1 MRLGFLGGTFNPV
14 HYGHLRAAEE
24 ARERLKLERVLFV
37 PAGNPPLKS
46 SELADADKRYAMV
59 ELALAGN
66 GWFEPSDI
74 ELRSTEKSY
83 TVDTMKRLGQRYAG
97 AEFYFI
103 LGIDAFVELP
113 DWREPDRLV
122 KATDFI
128 LLNRPP
134 HAFAALAASPYLDV
148 SEEAL
153 GALDSGRETLS
164 TVTLRGGRTA
174 FLLRAAPLDISS
186 TTIRSLVRNGRS
198 IKYLL
203 PESVESFIMSD
214 GLYAE

>member
-1 MRLGFLGGTFNPV
+1 MRLGVLGGTFNPI

-24 ARERLKLERVLFV
+24 ARERLGLERVLFV

-46 SELADADKRYAMV
+46 SELADAGKRYAMT
-59 ELALAGN
+59 ELAVAGN
-66 GWFEPSDI
+66 GWFELSDI
-74 ELRSTEKSY
+74 ELKSTEKSY
-83 TVDTMKRLGQRYAG
+83 TVDTMKRLGERYPG

-103 LGIDAFVELP
+103 LGIDAFMEMSE
-113 DWREPDRLV
+113 WREPDRLV
-122 KATDFI
+122 GATDFV

-153 GALDSGRETLS
+153 GALDSGRETMRA
-164 TVTLRGGRTA
+164 VTLRGGRTA

-203 PESVESFIMSD
+203 PESVESFIITD